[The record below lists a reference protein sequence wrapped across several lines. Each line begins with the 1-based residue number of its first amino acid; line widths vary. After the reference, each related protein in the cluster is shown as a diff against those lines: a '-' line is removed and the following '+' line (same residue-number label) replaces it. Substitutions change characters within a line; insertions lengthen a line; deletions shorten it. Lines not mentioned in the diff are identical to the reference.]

1 MTEFNITAARTV
13 TLTFI
18 DQFFIEA
25 DTAEMAE
32 ESFVAWIKDRP
43 DQVEFDENVI
53 AEEIRSAIYKTP
65 PSIEDIEILT
75 VEEC

>member
-18 DQFFIEA
+18 DQFFIDA

-32 ESFVAWIKDRP
+32 ESFWAWIKDRP
-43 DQVEFDENVI
+43 DQVVFDENVI
-53 AEEIRSAIYKTP
+53 AEEIRTAIYKTA
-65 PSIEDIEILT
+65 PSVEDIEILT
-75 VEEC
+75 VEEA